1 MTTLK
6 KVSKLYFRSYKL
18 RVKKNTYKK
27 AKYTYYRGFMS
38 YDNILKKN
46 IRKITG
52 EDLIYF
58 QEYLKNR
65 YTNDTAA
72 RVYYILINIFEF
84 AKNNKVI
91 RSNIARE
98 LKTLKLNR
106 FPADINIFS
115 DEEFYKM
122 LLRIKDFQKR
132 VFLELLFNTGLR
144 NAEARALTWDCI
156 DFDNKLIKINKSIY
170 CQKYGTYELTTPKTR
185 SSWRTIMVD
194 KNTIKLLKLLK
205 SKNTK
210 GNFVFNNN
218 GLPHTVNYCKIDMRE
233 ACKKARL
240 KHISTH
246 ELRHSHATNML
257 MKDIQIAFV
266 SRRLGHINTK
276 ITEALYIHLIPNADK
291 FIIKEIENRKKKL
304 GDE

>member
-1 MTTLK
+1 MMTLK

-27 AKYTYYRGFMS
+27 AKYTYYRGFIN

-46 IRKITG
+46 IKKITG

-72 RVYYILINIFEF
+72 RVYYMLINIFEF

-98 LKTLKLNR
+98 LKILKLNR
-106 FPADINIFS
+106 FPADINVFS

-122 LLRIKDFQKR
+122 LLKIKNFQKR

-144 NAEARALTWDCI
+144 NAEARALTWGCI
-156 DFDNKLIKINKSIY
+156 DFDNKLIKINKSI
-170 CQKYGTYELTTPKTR
+170 
-185 SSWRTIMVD
+185 
-194 KNTIKLLKLLK
+194 
-205 SKNTK
+205 
-210 GNFVFNNN
+210 
-218 GLPHTVNYCKIDMRE
+218 
-233 ACKKARL
+233 
-240 KHISTH
+240 
-246 ELRHSHATNML
+246 
-257 MKDIQIAFV
+257 
-266 SRRLGHINTK
+266 
-276 ITEALYIHLIPNADK
+276 
-291 FIIKEIENRKKKL
+291 
-304 GDE
+304 